1 VRPALLLLLLGALV
15 AGCSEEKQ
23 AEGKAEEKAVTTS
36 PAKAPPAAA
45 QRRSPDLRDQGRD
58 IAWLGRLHRWEVNL
72 AQDAVKLGTVGRI
85 VDRGGRDKA
94 ALRRPLVQ
102 LTRCEKNLLRQV
114 GEPVAARY
122 RPGYDLLAEACRTLK
137 GLSLELIHALDA
149 DESPPS
155 ADIERDGARSRKLFT
170 RGTARLE
177 ASLRA
182 NRPLPMARGSRE
194 ESKVE
199 PRLSRV
205 VSKFVLRKPA
215 GIEVRCWSKDEW
227 LFVTKEWG
235 TYIGT
240 GDIQGFV
247 HNARLRTSI
256 APRVCKQLAGLI
268 YHDERPTSGEPML
281 RKAEAVAI
289 LSHEAEHIRNRL
301 RADEATTEC
310 QGMQRMRRLARMI
323 GTSQE
328 YADLLAE
335 RYWEDLYE
343 YNLKEYKTPDCR
355 NEGSLDLRPGNDVW
369 P

>member
-1 VRPALLLLLLGALV
+1 VKPAVLLLLLLGALA
-15 AGCSEEKQ
+15 AGCSEDKP
-23 AEGKAEEKAVTTS
+23 AEEKAVAKSS
-36 PAKAPPAAA
+36 PKPQPTAA

-58 IAWLGRLHRWEVNL
+58 IAWLGRLHRWQVNL
-72 AQDAVKLGTVGRI
+72 AQDGVKLGEVGR
-85 VDRGGRDKA
+85 VVKAGSRDKE
-94 ALRRPLVQ
+94 ALRKPLLQ
-102 LTRCEKNLLRQV
+102 LSRCEKNLLRV
-114 GEPVAARY
+114 VREPAAARY

-149 DESPPS
+149 GEALP
-155 ADIERDGARSRKLFT
+155 ADTRHDGDRARRLFT

-177 ASLRA
+177 ASMRA
-182 NRPLPMARGSRE
+182 NRPLPKVRGSRE

-199 PRLSRV
+199 PQLSRFL
-205 VSKFVLRKPA
+205 SKFVLRKPS

-240 GDIQGFV
+240 GDFLGFV
-247 HNARLRTSI
+247 HNTRMRTSV
-256 APRVCKQLAGLI
+256 APRICKQLAGLI
-268 YHDERPTSGEPML
+268 YRRERPTTGEAML

-289 LSHEAEHIRNRL
+289 LAHEGEHIRNRL

-310 QGMQRMRRLARMI
+310 HGMQRMRRLARMI
-323 GTSQE
+323 GASQE

-343 YNLKEYKTPDCR
+343 LNLKEYKTPACR
-355 NEGSLDLRPGNDVW
+355 DEGTLDLRPGNDLW

>member
-1 VRPALLLLLLGALV
+1 VRPVLLLLLATALA
-15 AGCSEEKQ
+15 AGCSEDKP
-23 AEGKAEEKAVTTS
+23 AEEKSVAKS
-36 PAKAPPAAA
+36 PAKPQTTSAAT
-45 QRRSPDLRDQGRD
+45 RRSPDLRDQGRD

-72 AQDAVKLGTVGRI
+72 ARDAVKLGDVGR
-85 VDRGGRDKA
+85 VVQAGARDKE
-94 ALRRPLVQ
+94 ALRKPLLE
-102 LTRCEKNLLRQV
+102 LTRCEKNLLRVV
-114 GEPVAARY
+114 GEPAATRY

-137 GLSLELIHALDA
+137 GLSLELLQAIDA
-149 DESPPS
+149 DEPPP
-155 ADIERDGARSRKLFT
+155 DVRRDGARSRKLFT

-182 NRPLPMARGSRE
+182 NRPLPMVRGSRE

-199 PRLSRV
+199 PQLSRF
-205 VSKFVLRKPA
+205 VSKFVLKKPA

-240 GDIQGFV
+240 GDFLGFV
-247 HNARLRTSI
+247 HNTRLLTSV
-256 APRVCKQLAGLI
+256 APRICKQLAGLM
-268 YHDERPTSGEPML
+268 YRRERPTTGEGML

-289 LSHEAEHIRNRL
+289 LAHEAEHIRNRL
-301 RADEATTEC
+301 KADEATTEC
-310 QGMQRMRRLARMI
+310 QGMQRMRRLARIM
-323 GTSQE
+323 GASQD

-343 YNLKEYKTPDCR
+343 YNLKEYKTSDCR
-355 NEGSLDLRPGNDVW
+355 NEGTLDLRPGSDVW